1 MATKRQR
8 PSGSWEF
15 IVRRK
20 GVLPKPVSFT
30 FDNEA
35 EGDAYCARLEALL
48 DRGIVPAELVDEKPA
63 IATIRDALRT
73 YQANVS
79 LVDSDK
85 QVQATLAD
93 KVGDVQMRSV
103 CYTWAESWVRDMKQV
118 EQLAPSTIRIYVGS
132 LARCF
137 DYLTRLPDST
147 FVTNP
152 LRLLPKRY
160 ATYTDADA
168 AVLRA
173 SAADGEAVEVPT
185 NTERDRRLQETE
197 EAAIRNILAGAKQ
210 EGKQRPL
217 ALHWRGALE
226 LMFDLALETA
236 MRMREIYTLTLDQID
251 VDRRTVFLDKTKNGD
266 KRQVPLSSVAMAA
279 LSRYREQVAAGERGM
294 AGWSHEGGQLL
305 PWWNGDHSPAAL
317 RKTTALL
324 SRQFARTFEAAECGD
339 IRFHDLRHEATC
351 RFFLKTKLSDLQ
363 IAKITGHR
371 DPKMLA
377 RYANLRGSELADQLW

>member
-8 PSGSWEF
+8 TSGSWEF

-20 GVLPKPVSFT
+20 GLLPKPVSFT
-30 FDNEA
+30 FDSEA

-48 DRGIVPAELVDEKPA
+48 DRGIIPADLVDERPA
-63 IATIRDALRT
+63 IATIRDALRM
-73 YQANVS
+73 YQASVA

-85 QVQATLAD
+85 QVQAALVD
-93 KVGDVQMRSV
+93 KVGEVLMRNV

-118 EQLAPSTIRIYVGS
+118 EKLAPSTIRIYVGS

-173 SAADGEAVEVPT
+173 SAKEGEAVEVPT
-185 NTERDRRLQETE
+185 NTERDRRLQEAE
-197 EAAIRNILAGAKQ
+197 EAAIRRILDGCKPD
-210 EGKQRPL
+210 GKQRPL
-217 ALHWRGALE
+217 ACAWRGALE
-226 LMFDLALETA
+226 LMLELALETA

-251 VDRRTVFLDKTKNGD
+251 MERRTIFLDKTKNGD
-266 KRQVPLSSVAMAA
+266 KRQVPLSSTAVAA
-279 LSRYREQVAAGERGM
+279 LVRYREQVAAGERDM
-294 AGWSHEGGQLL
+294 SGWNHEGGRLL
-305 PWWNGDHSPAAL
+305 PWWSGANSPDVL

-324 SRQFARTFEAAECGD
+324 SRQYARIFEAAGCGD
-339 IRFHDLRHEATC
+339 LRFHDLRHEATC

-363 IAKITGHR
+363 IAKITGHK
-371 DPKMLA
+371 DPRMLA